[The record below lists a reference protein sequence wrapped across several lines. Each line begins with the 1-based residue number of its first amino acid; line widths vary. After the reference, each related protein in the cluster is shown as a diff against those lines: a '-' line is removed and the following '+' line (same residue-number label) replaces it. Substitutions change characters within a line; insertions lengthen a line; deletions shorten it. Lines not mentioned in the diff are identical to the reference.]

1 MSESLKRER
10 SYLVKNITL
19 GNQIKNYSYNA
30 VPNLMASTNDTRAKI
45 RATNI

>member
-1 MSESLKRER
+1 MCKTSEKER
-10 SYLVKNITL
+10 SYLIKNITL

-30 VPNLMASTNDTRAKI
+30 VPNLIASTNDTRAKI